1 MTVFCMYQLM
11 FSIIAVSITSGAIVE
26 RMSFR
31 AWVIFAVFW
40 STLVYDFIAHWMWSA
55 WFYPNEN
62 NTGVVQAYGWLR
74 AHGALDWAGGLAIH
88 TAPGVSAFV
97 ACLMVGKRRQTAA
110 QKKATL
116 KISNLAHV
124 VMGGSLLWFGWF
136 GFNGA
141 AGLRADSVGALAAS
155 NTQLAAAFSFFV
167 FIVLDWVVKGQPTV
181 IGGFSGVVV
190 GLVAIT
196 PNAGYIPLQTAPAV
210 GSFVGII
217 CYGVLFLKERYLKNF
232 FPGFDDTLDVAT
244 GHGVAGALGTL
255 LVGLLATTG
264 ANPAGF
270 NGVFYGGGFLL
281 LGWQTVA
288 VCVTIFWAGIWTF
301 LILLPIKLILNL
313 RVSEEEEK
321 MGGDTALEAQPDTQV
336 SVRERDHMDSIA
348 GSRAE

>member
-1 MTVFCMYQLM
+1 
-11 FSIIAVSITSGAIVE
+11 
-26 RMSFR
+26 
-31 AWVIFAVFW
+31 
-40 STLVYDFIAHWMWSA
+40 MWSA
-55 WFYPNEN
+55 WFYPDVN

-74 AHGALDWAGGLAIH
+74 ARGALDWAGGLAIH

-141 AGLRADSVGALAAS
+141 TGLQSNYVAGLACS
-155 NTQLAAAFSFFV
+155 NTQLAAAFAFFV
-167 FIVLDWVVKGQPTV
+167 FICLDWVVKGQPTV

-196 PNAGYIPLQTAPAV
+196 PCAGYIPLQTSPAV
-210 GSFVGII
+210 GAFVASV

-244 GHGVAGALGTL
+244 GHGVAGALGTFC
-255 LVGLLATTG
+255 VGWLSNTG
-264 ANPAGF
+264 ANPAAGF

-288 VCVTIFWAGIWTF
+288 ICVVIVWSAAMTF
-301 LILLPIKLILNL
+301 FILLPIKLILNL

-321 MGGDTALEAQPDTQV
+321 VGGDTALENLPDGQV
-336 SVRERDHMDSIA
+336 SVREKDHVEKSRDA

>member
-1 MTVFCMYQLM
+1 
-11 FSIIAVSITSGAIVE
+11 
-26 RMSFR
+26 
-31 AWVIFAVFW
+31 
-40 STLVYDFIAHWMWSA
+40 
-55 WFYPNEN
+55 
-62 NTGVVQAYGWLR
+62 
-74 AHGALDWAGGLAIH
+74 LDWAGGLAIH

-97 ACLMVGKRRQTAA
+97 ACFMVGKRRQTAA

-141 AGLRADSVGALAAS
+141 TGLKADFIAALATS

-167 FIVLDWVVKGQPTV
+167 FICLDWVVKGQPTV

-196 PNAGYIPLQTAPAV
+196 PGAGYVPLQTSPAI
-210 GSFVGII
+210 GSFVALV

-255 LVGLLATTG
+255 LVGLLASTG
-264 ANPAGF
+264 ANPFGF

-288 VCVTIFWAGIWTF
+288 VCVTIVWAAIMT
-301 LILLPIKLILNL
+301 LMILLPIKLILNL

-321 MGGDTALEAQPDTQV
+321 VGGDTALENIPDGQV
-336 SVRERDHMDSIA
+336 SVRERDHVEKSTNA